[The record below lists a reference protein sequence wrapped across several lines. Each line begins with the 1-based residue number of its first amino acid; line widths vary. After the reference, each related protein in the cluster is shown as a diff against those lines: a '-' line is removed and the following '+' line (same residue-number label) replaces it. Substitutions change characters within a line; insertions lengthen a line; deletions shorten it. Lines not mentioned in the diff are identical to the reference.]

1 MSEIHKALIAA
12 QQEMQHAE
20 LDSENPHFGSKYASL
35 KSVINAVK
43 NHLNDHGIAFL
54 QSSEAVEGAVVVT
67 TTLLH
72 ENGETL
78 SGGPVRVP
86 MDKQNA
92 HGYGSALTYAKR
104 YSLAMVCGISA
115 DVDNDGNFAVT
126 DLVEYNQ
133 HVRELWDSIA
143 AIKQG
148 ISDGDNGDE
157 SGYQFACE
165 AWSELTNTQ
174 KQSIWLAP
182 TKGGIWTTA
191 ERQTIKEVLPKY
203 LDRPY
208 RQESASE

>member
-1 MSEIHKALIAA
+1 MSEIHKSLISA
-12 QQEMQHAE
+12 QKSMRHAE
-20 LDSENPHFGSKYASL
+20 LDAENPHFGSKYASL
-35 KSVINAVK
+35 KSVIDAVK
-43 NHLNDHGIAFL
+43 EHLNENGIAFL
-54 QSSEAVEGAVVVT
+54 QSSEARDGAVEVT

-115 DVDNDGNFAVT
+115 DVDNDGNYAVA

-143 AIKQG
+143 AIKNG
-148 ISDGDNGDE
+148 IYEGDNGRE
-157 SGYQFACE
+157 EGYQLACE

-182 TKGGIWTTA
+182 TKGGVFTTQ
-191 ERQTIKEVLPKY
+191 ERNTIKEVLPKY
-203 LDRPY
+203 LERPY
-208 RQESASE
+208 QGKADE